1 MEDKNKLDIEDL
13 IDIVKIDI
21 DILSQRVNE
30 KKDILDNLLLIKE
43 IESE

>member
-43 IESE
+43 IESD

>member
-21 DILSQRVNE
+21 DILSQRVNDS
-30 KKDILDNLLLIKE
+30 KHKYFV
-43 IESE
+43 

>member
-30 KKDILDNLLLIKE
+30 KKDMLDNLLLIKE

>member
-21 DILSQRVNE
+21 DILRQRVNE

>member
-1 MEDKNKLDIEDL
+1 MEDENKLDIESL
-13 IDIVKIDI
+13 IDLVKIDI

>member
-1 MEDKNKLDIEDL
+1 MEDKNKLDIEGL
-13 IDIVKIDI
+13 IDLVKIDI

>member
-1 MEDKNKLDIEDL
+1 MEDKNKSDIEDL

>member
-1 MEDKNKLDIEDL
+1 MEDKNKIDIEDL

>member
-1 MEDKNKLDIEDL
+1 MEDKNKLDIENL
-13 IDIVKIDI
+13 IDLVKIDI

>member
-1 MEDKNKLDIEDL
+1 MEDKNKLDIESL
-13 IDIVKIDI
+13 IDLVKINI
-21 DILSQRVNE
+21 EILSQRVNE